1 MYLYRHEKR
10 YFSVFISVAEA
21 FSFIKLGGNN
31 QMKKKY
37 HEISLAKKFSFT
49 SIIIIF
55 FTILSLTILIRV
67 IYEKSVL
74 NITSESYKEKFQII
88 SDNSQNVLENAEKIA
103 KALLTDD
110 AIQNWFLL
118 DSEENADQI
127 KYKMQVERR
136 LDYLDAL
143 YSDKEYS
150 SISLF
155 DSYGHIVNSNSIRSE
170 SQKYE
175 KFFSLVKENYNV
187 KWIDLYNQC
196 IEGYEKKGIGYIRY
210 YRDCDTGIIK
220 GYLMIEYQSPL
231 LINNFTHIKNGEQG
245 KYVIADMEGNTKIE
259 NDKDISENIGDKD
272 YFKWAITNQK
282 GGKVFNIDEER
293 YLVTTSEI
301 PTLNW
306 IMIGLTPVKEL
317 TRAGRNIIQ
326 IIYMVGFISVLL
338 NIIFS
343 LRVAYSVT
351 KPLTE
356 LTRTMSSFGKGNLSV
371 KVPVLYMDE
380 IGTLSEAFN
389 KMAEKIRQLI
399 EQVYQEQKAK
409 RKLELAALQAQINP
423 HFLYNTLNSVSSL
436 IQMECLDDAFVM
448 IQSIGTFYRTSL
460 SDGKTLISIQQE
472 MINIENYIKI
482 QEFRYGNKIIYKTDI
497 EEEILKEWIVKLTLQ
512 PLVENAI
519 YHGVKEKRGQG
530 IIEIKGWKENNKVY
544 ITVSDNG
551 TGIPKE
557 KLIDLFSMD
566 TREKESAFGLFN
578 IQQRLQIYF
587 GKEYGLHLESKEGQ
601 GTIATVCL
609 PVGFKK
615 EIEKNESISG

>member
-1 MYLYRHEKR
+1 
-10 YFSVFISVAEA
+10 
-21 FSFIKLGGNN
+21 
-31 QMKKKY
+31 MKKKY

-55 FTILSLTILIRV
+55 FTILSLTVLIRV

-210 YRDCDTGIIK
+210 YRDYDTGIIK

-245 KYVIADMEGNTKIE
+245 KYIIADLKGNTKIE

-306 IMIGLTPVKEL
+306 IMIGLTPVREL

-326 IIYMVGFISVLL
+326 IIYMVGIIAVLL
-338 NIIFS
+338 NTIFS

-423 HFLYNTLNSVSSL
+423 HFLYNTLNSVVFML
-436 IQMECLDDAFVM
+436 YTM
-448 IQSIGTFYRTSL
+448 
-460 SDGKTLISIQQE
+460 
-472 MINIENYIKI
+472 
-482 QEFRYGNKIIYKTDI
+482 
-497 EEEILKEWIVKLTLQ
+497 W
-512 PLVENAI
+512 
-519 YHGVKEKRGQG
+519 
-530 IIEIKGWKENNKVY
+530 
-544 ITVSDNG
+544 
-551 TGIPKE
+551 
-557 KLIDLFSMD
+557 
-566 TREKESAFGLFN
+566 
-578 IQQRLQIYF
+578 
-587 GKEYGLHLESKEGQ
+587 
-601 GTIATVCL
+601 
-609 PVGFKK
+609 
-615 EIEKNESISG
+615 

>member
-1 MYLYRHEKR
+1 M
-10 YFSVFISVAEA
+10 
-21 FSFIKLGGNN
+21 
-31 QMKKKY
+31 
-37 HEISLAKKFSFT
+37 
-49 SIIIIF
+49 
-55 FTILSLTILIRV
+55 
-67 IYEKSVL
+67 
-74 NITSESYKEKFQII
+74 
-88 SDNSQNVLENAEKIA
+88 
-103 KALLTDD
+103 
-110 AIQNWFLL
+110 
-118 DSEENADQI
+118 
-127 KYKMQVERR
+127 
-136 LDYLDAL
+136 

-210 YRDCDTGIIK
+210 YRDYDTGIIK

-245 KYVIADMEGNTKIE
+245 KYIIADLEGNTKIE

-306 IMIGLTPVKEL
+306 IMLGLTPVREL

-326 IIYMVGFISVLL
+326 IIYMVGIIAVLL

-356 LTRTMSSFGKGNLSV
+356 LIRTMSSFGKGNLSV

-399 EQVYQEQKAK
+399 EQVYKEQKAK

-423 HFLYNTLNSVSSL
+423 HFLYNTLDIVVWMIEENRKEDAAGMFTALARFLRISL
-436 IQMECLDDAFVM
+436 SKGKNIITVADELEHARNYLM
-448 IQSIGTFYRTSL
+448 IQSLRAKDQFTYRIEKDPGTECFQVI
-460 SDGKTLISIQQE
+460 KLI
-472 MINIENYIKI
+472 
-482 QEFRYGNKIIYKTDI
+482 
-497 EEEILKEWIVKLTLQ
+497 VQ
-512 PLVENAI
+512 PIVENAL
-519 YHGVKEKRGQG
+519 YHL
-530 IIEIKGWKENNKVY
+530 
-544 ITVSDNG
+544 S
-551 TGIPKE
+551 
-557 KLIDLFSMD
+557 LIH
-566 TREKESAFGLFN
+566 
-578 IQQRLQIYF
+578 I
-587 GKEYGLHLESKEGQ
+587 
-601 GTIATVCL
+601 
-609 PVGFKK
+609 
-615 EIEKNESISG
+615 

>member
-210 YRDCDTGIIK
+210 YRDYDTGIIK

-245 KYVIADMEGNTKIE
+245 KYIIADLEGNTKIE
-259 NDKDISENIGDKD
+259 NDKDIFENIGDKD

-306 IMIGLTPVKEL
+306 IMLGLTPVREL

-326 IIYMVGFISVLL
+326 IIYMVGIIAVLL

-472 MINIENYIKI
+472 MINIENYIRI
-482 QEFRYGNKIIYKTDI
+482 QEFRYGNK
-497 EEEILKEWIVKLTLQ
+497 L
-512 PLVENAI
+512 
-519 YHGVKEKRGQG
+519 
-530 IIEIKGWKENNKVY
+530 
-544 ITVSDNG
+544 S
-551 TGIPKE
+551 
-557 KLIDLFSMD
+557 LIH
-566 TREKESAFGLFN
+566 
-578 IQQRLQIYF
+578 I
-587 GKEYGLHLESKEGQ
+587 
-601 GTIATVCL
+601 
-609 PVGFKK
+609 
-615 EIEKNESISG
+615 